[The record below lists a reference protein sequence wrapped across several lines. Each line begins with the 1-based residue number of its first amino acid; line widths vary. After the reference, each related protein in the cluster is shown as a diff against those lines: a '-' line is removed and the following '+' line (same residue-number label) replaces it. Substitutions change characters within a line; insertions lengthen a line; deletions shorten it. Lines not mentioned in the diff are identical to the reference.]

1 MLQQVNPLALHLRV
15 REREGAKEGEG
26 EWKEGGKEWK
36 EEVEGGRGKVEG
48 GREGGREWKEGG
60 KKKRGVVKRCQKEL
74 IASHLTM
81 MDRGC
86 LDFLNPTGP
95 QSVINP
101 FLSLP
106 ARCM

>member
-1 MLQQVNPLALHLRV
+1 MKEEGKE
-15 REREGAKEGEG
+15 RERKG
-26 EWKEGGKEWK
+26 GGKDGERK
-36 EEVEGGRGKVEG
+36 
-48 GREGGREWKEGG
+48 RERDT
-60 KKKRGVVKRCQKEL
+60 KKVKRCEEEL

-95 QSVINP
+95 QSVVNP

-106 ARCM
+106 ARCI